1 MASKYGLFPVEPDD
15 DMLVAGQEA
24 LCVLKQEGTAI
35 DDCQHAET
43 VWKAMTA
50 AAPTKSMTSVAQRI
64 QELAEVHGS
73 VKDVANYLGVNGVY
87 LQRLANDSKTSPSE
101 DVLKK
106 LGLQRIVSYVR
117 GI

>member
-1 MASKYGLFPVEPDD
+1 MASKYGLYPTEPDD
-15 DMLVAGQEA
+15 DMLIAGREA
-24 LCVLKQEGTAI
+24 WCVMKQEGIAI
-35 DDCQHAET
+35 DECKHAEA

-50 AAPTKSMTSVAQRI
+50 AAPAKSMTSVAQRI

-73 VKDVANYLGVNGVY
+73 VKDAANYLGVNAIY